1 MMYWLHELTTDKAP
15 DLPAVI
21 DHDGRRYS
29 YGDLEAMVQAMA
41 VELARFGLR
50 PGDRLIAVAENSAT
64 YLVAILAASRLQAWI
79 TPANAR
85 QSPDEIDAMLAHSG
99 ARAVVFTPEAS
110 PDARA
115 HAARMEAREVG
126 CLACGKI
133 LLAGPFDTAP
143 EPVEDDPT
151 QRVAALMYTTGT
163 TSAPKGVMLTHA
175 NLMWNA
181 RSSAGWREMKPEE
194 VVLAVLPGT
203 HIFCFASGMLA
214 ALHAGACIR
223 FIPRFSPQAVL
234 DAFAEGDAIMPAVP
248 QMYQSIAH
256 HLESRGEKPYAPG
269 LRYIS
274 SGGAP
279 LDPDFKAR
287 IELLFG
293 LPLNNGY
300 GLTET
305 SPGVAG
311 TRNARPRSDTA
322 VGEILPDVEC
332 LIDNPDQGGVGEL
345 LIRGPNVM
353 KGYYRDPE
361 ATARAIRADG
371 FFRSGD
377 LARIGADGAL
387 HLMGR
392 LKELIIRSGFNVF
405 PPEVEAMLTRHPDIL
420 QAAVVGRQVKGNE
433 EVLAFVLT
441 QGNITEAGVKDYL
454 HAHLAGY
461 KVPSHVFIV
470 DEFPRA
476 ATGKILKHKL
486 THVFAPLIALRDARK
501 EREG

>member
-287 IELLFG
+287 IELL
-293 LPLNNGY
+293 
-300 GLTET
+300 
-305 SPGVAG
+305 
-311 TRNARPRSDTA
+311 
-322 VGEILPDVEC
+322 C
-332 LIDNPDQGGVGEL
+332 MIDNPDQGGVGEL